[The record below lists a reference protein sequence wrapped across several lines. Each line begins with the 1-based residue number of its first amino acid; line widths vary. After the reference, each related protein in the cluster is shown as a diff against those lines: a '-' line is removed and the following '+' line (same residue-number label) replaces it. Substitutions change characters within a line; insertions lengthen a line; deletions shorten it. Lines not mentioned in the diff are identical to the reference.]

1 MLMIQQHLVD
11 IIVGAIVVV
20 LLALA
25 IHHVVKHP
33 GCSCGKKDGCSC
45 GGSCSSCSDPVDF
58 AKMKEAVDG
67 THSK

>member
-33 GCSCGKKDGCSC
+33 GCGCGKKDGCSC